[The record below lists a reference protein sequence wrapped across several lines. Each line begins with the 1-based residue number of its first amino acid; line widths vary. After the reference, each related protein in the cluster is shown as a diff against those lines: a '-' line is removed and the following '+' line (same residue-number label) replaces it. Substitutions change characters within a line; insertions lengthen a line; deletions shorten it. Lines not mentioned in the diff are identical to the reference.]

1 MADDG
6 MRAAICRR
14 YGGPE
19 VVEVQRRPIPVPGKG
34 EALIRVRTSSVS
46 SGDARI
52 RAMRMPAG
60 MGGFGRL
67 AFGMT
72 GPRHPVLGSELCGDV
87 VALGPEVTGVAEGQ
101 RILGATGFRMGGHA
115 EFCCLPA
122 ITVFPAPDILTDDE
136 AGAMIF
142 GGTPALVYLRDKA
155 RLRAGERLLV
165 LGAAGAVGSAAVQIA
180 RAMGAE
186 VWAQARSSR
195 HDALRA
201 LGADHLFDR
210 HNRDFADL
218 SQTWDVILDT
228 VGNYPVNRLRRVL
241 APDGRLLLL
250 AAGLGQMLLLP
261 PGNRLRPQKVLAG
274 PVMDRPDDVRA
285 LARMAE
291 AGQFRP
297 VIDSAFPLTAIVEAH
312 RRVDMGEKFGSVVV
326 RLRDQAR
333 SDAAWAFSTRSASA
347 GAMPKSTP
355 R

>member
-1 MADDG
+1 MTDDG
-6 MRAAICRR
+6 MRAAVFRR

-19 VVEVQRRPIPVPGKG
+19 VVGLDRRPIPVPGKG
-34 EALIRVRTSSVS
+34 DVLIRVRTSSVS

-60 MGGFGRL
+60 MGAFGRL
-67 AFGMT
+67 AFGVT
-72 GPRHPVLGSELCGDV
+72 GPRRTVLGSELCGDV
-87 VALGPEVTGVAEGQ
+87 VALGPEVTGVAEGE
-101 RILGATGFRMGGHA
+101 RMLGATGFRMGGHA

-122 ITVFPAPDILTDDE
+122 ITLFPAPDALTDDE

-142 GGTPALVYLRDKA
+142 GGTSALVYLRDKA
-155 RLRAGERLLV
+155 RLRAGERLLI

-210 HNRDFADL
+210 RDRDFADL
-218 SQTWDVILDT
+218 GQSWDVILDT
-228 VGNYPVNRLRRVL
+228 VGGYPVDRLRRVL

-261 PGNRLRPQKVLAG
+261 PGNRLRRQKVLAG
-274 PVMDRPDDVRA
+274 PVMDHPDDVRA
-285 LARMAE
+285 IARMVE
-291 AGQFRP
+291 EGQFRP
-297 VIDSAFPLTAIVEAH
+297 VIDSAFPLSKIVEAH
-312 RRVDMGEKFGSVVV
+312 RRVDTGEKFGNVVV
-326 RLRDQAR
+326 RLRDQA
-333 SDAAWAFSTRSASA
+333 SSEADPAFRTRIASA
-347 GAMPKSTP
+347 GAMPMSSP